1 MERTIAQLKFCNL
14 CPRACG
20 ADRMEGQGGFC
31 RAQGLDV
38 SISRADVHTMEE
50 PCISGTKGSGTVFFD
65 GCNLRCTFCQNHE
78 ISRAYRGKSYSPDAL
93 ADLFLQ
99 MQEKEVHNLNLV
111 TPTHYAAQIA
121 YALRKAKANGLYI
134 PVVYNCGGYESVETL
149 HRLAGLVD
157 VYLPDFKY
165 WDGATAQAYSAA
177 HDYPSVA
184 RRAIAEMVRQTGD
197 LTLDACGIAQTGVLV
212 RHLVLPAQVRAAK
225 QILTYLHRTYQDRI
239 GISILRQYTP
249 MPNCEKPLDRAVYDS
264 EYQSVVEHAC
274 ALGIARA
281 YLQEKESVGERYI
294 PNFHQKS
301 SQN

>member
-1 MERTIAQLKFCNL
+1 MEQMLAQLQSCHL

-20 ADRMEGQGGFC
+20 ADRIAGQGGFC
-31 RAQGLDV
+31 HAQGTDV

-65 GCNLRCTFCQNHE
+65 GCNLRCVFCQNHQ
-78 ISRAYRGKSYSPDAL
+78 ISRAYRGKQYTPDAL

-99 MQEKEVHNLNLV
+99 MQEKGVHNLNLV

-121 YALRKAKANGLYI
+121 YALKRAKENGLHI
-134 PVVYNCGGYESVETL
+134 PVVYNCGGYESPETL
-149 HRLAGLVD
+149 HLLAGLVD

-165 WDGATAQAYSAA
+165 WDSTTAQAYSAA
-177 HDYPSVA
+177 PDYPSVV

-197 LTLDACGIAQTGVLV
+197 LTLDENGIAQKGVLV

-225 QILTYLHRTYQDRI
+225 QILTYLNRTYQDRI

-249 MPNCEKPLDRAVYDS
+249 MPNCPPPLDRTVYDS
-264 EYQSVVEHAC
+264 EYQSVTDHAGT
-274 ALGIARA
+274 LGITRA
-281 YLQEKESVGERYI
+281 YLQEKESVGEQYI
-294 PNFHQKS
+294 PNFNQKS
-301 SQN
+301 SQT